1 MMDQHNLY
9 LFSVTHHQLRLLYKL
24 EILQELQQ
32 VSQLTLSQHVN
43 SYLVICTGG
52 EDYDSGPYTVT
63 FPAGTTTVPFNIPI
77 TDDNIFE
84 GDETFDVTII
94 GNTLPDGVTR
104 GTPGSATVNIR
115 DNDRK

>member
-1 MMDQHNLY
+1 M
-9 LFSVTHHQLRLLYKL
+9 
-24 EILQELQQ
+24 ILQELQQ

-63 FPAGTTTVPFNIPI
+63 FPAGTQRASFDVPI
-77 TDDNIFE
+77 TDDDVFE

-94 GNTLPDGVTR
+94 SNTLPDGVSA
-104 GTPGSATVNIR
+104 GTPGSATVTIV
-115 DNDRK
+115 DDDRKWFTNLSNKMLLLY